1 MKLLF
6 IAAVLLFNLPQAQ
19 AWSLNPCDDVTV
31 DFTGLTS
38 KEAEAAAVEPLQKLK
53 RQADLW
59 LEYMQIAPTNRAKSK
74 AMNYW
79 ASCYVR
85 ANEINNETTKI
96 LLKEGEALLKKIREE
111 SPIVPSK

>member
-1 MKLLF
+1 MKSF
-6 IAAVLLFNLPQAQ
+6 IVAAALILSSPFAE

-53 RQADLW
+53 RQAELW
-59 LEYMQIAPTNRAKSK
+59 FEYMQIAPTNRAKSK

-79 ASCYVR
+79 ASCFMR
-85 ANEINNETTKI
+85 ANEINNETTRI